1 MKLDLRFEENQQNI
15 NVQFSEDEEQINT
28 NFGEISVIHGGQDG
42 ATFIP
47 SVSDDGIISW
57 TNDRDLPNPK
67 PVNIKGEKGDSG
79 VTSWNDLEDK
89 PFGEAY
95 DWVTKID
102 ETFPPNNIIN
112 QSGFYSVNIP
122 RPNGFKFVAGE
133 KYKIVAKLGL
143 FIKEC
148 EYVATSKNYV
158 TYVGTTDDDM
168 YLMDFSPLGGI
179 TLYYKTS
186 FPESS
191 VKITVYAY
199 SATIKT
205 LDEKYLPDSVVLESE
220 LDAKGY
226 QTEEQVKA
234 LIDDSITGSDS
245 TFEMPIF
252 NLAEMGM
259 STHTVGGETTDLFA
273 DVSHIIEAMRKGFV
287 GFIIPTNF
295 GNVTVYSPT
304 MEARGMPEAVCA
316 FWLATGV
323 GVLWGDVAIACT
335 SNNLI
340 RVASMFRTTEEQV
353 TELINNALGGIE
365 NGTY

>member
-1 MKLDLRFEENQQNI
+1 MKLDLQFEQNQQNI
-15 NVQFSEDEEQINT
+15 NVHFSEDEEQINA

-89 PFGEAY
+89 PFGEGETS
-95 DWVTKID
+95 WVQVGTN
-102 ETFPPNNIIN
+102 PLS
-112 QSGFYSVNIP
+112 SGSATMLFTAT
-122 RPNGFKFVAGE
+122 AGK
-133 KYKIVAKLGL
+133 KYKIEVVDTFDNTVVASNIAPCL
-143 FIKEC
+143 
-148 EYVATSKNYV
+148 TSPMMGYL
-158 TYVGTTDDDM
+158 YYSIGETTDDVHGN
-168 YLMDFSPLGGI
+168 GGI
-179 TLYYKTS
+179 SNTQWTFQTKVIAPFGVAQLYIYE
-186 FPESS
+186 ESE
-191 VKITVYAY
+191 TV
-199 SATIKT
+199 TT

-259 STHTVGGETTDLFA
+259 STHTVGGETTSLSA
-273 DVSHIIEAMRKGFV
+273 DVSHIIEAMRKGLV
-287 GFIIPTNF
+287 GFIIPTNY

-304 MEARGMPEAVCA
+304 MEAGGTPEAVCA
-316 FWLATGV
+316 FWLATPGAI
-323 GVLWGDVAIACT
+323 LWGDVAIACT
-335 SNNLI
+335 SNNSLV
-340 RVASMFRTTEEQV
+340 VASMFRTTEQQV
-353 TELINNALGGIE
+353 TELINNALGVIE